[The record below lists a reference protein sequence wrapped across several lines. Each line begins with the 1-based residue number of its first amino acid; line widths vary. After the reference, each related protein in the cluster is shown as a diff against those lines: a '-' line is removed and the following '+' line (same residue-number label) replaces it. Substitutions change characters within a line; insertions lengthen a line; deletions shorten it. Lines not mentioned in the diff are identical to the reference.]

1 MSLTKSLAR
10 VDNTL
15 TDNFKNKNFVN
26 GFRIACGICF
36 FLLLQAKPCDLQ
48 FVNNLF
54 FRLAYLCLV
63 AYVMMID
70 TMSSVVLASI
80 FVVAVYVANNKNTLA
95 MDLTGN
101 DLIIPSNTSNTSNT
115 HTPFM
120 EKILEPNFDNDSHP
134 AYQTLTENIET
145 AFTTSSQFKDAQNNQ
160 IPDVAQETSVKT
172 FVKQFGVQGLDYPRG
187 FDDEDYR
194 GFPLQQ

>member
-1 MSLTKSLAR
+1 MSLSKSLSR

-36 FLLLQAKPCDLQ
+36 FLLLQAKPNNLQ

-70 TMSSVVLASI
+70 TMSSVVLAGI

-101 DLIIPSNTSNTSNT
+101 DLIIPSNQSNSSTS
-115 HTPFM
+115 TPFM
-120 EKILEPNFDNDSHP
+120 KKLLEPSFDDNSHP

-145 AFTTSSQFKDAQNNQ
+145 GFTTSSQFKDAQDNR

-194 GFPLQQ
+194 GFPLQ

>member
-1 MSLTKSLAR
+1 MSLTKSLAK

-36 FLLLQAKPCDLQ
+36 FLLLQAKPRDLQ

-70 TMSSVVLASI
+70 TMSSVVLAGI
-80 FVVAVYVANNKNTLA
+80 FVVAVYVANSKNTLA
-95 MDLTGN
+95 MDLTGHN
-101 DLIIPSNTSNTSNT
+101 TLMPTNTSNNT
-115 HTPFM
+115 TIM
-120 EKILEPNFDNDSHP
+120 EKILEPSFDDNSHP

-145 AFTTSSQFKDAQNNQ
+145 GFTTSSQFKDAQDNR
-160 IPDVAQETSVKT
+160 IPGSGQETSVKT
-172 FVKQFGVQGLDYPRG
+172 FVKQHGVQGLDFPRG

-194 GFPLQQ
+194 GYPLQ